1 VYKKLNCKVLNRA
14 QLKKLKMS
22 NYWIRRRWFD
32 FRQGHSVYLI
42 FAMAFANFV
51 LIFYRLLIE
60 KVEILGKVFD
70 SLWLFVLVFLLI
82 YIPVAILIGYW
93 HRKTQMKIEW
103 EASLRQNSLMA
114 REFRIVIDMLDGKAT
129 KEEVEDLRKLL
140 RSIEAGKG

>member
-1 VYKKLNCKVLNRA
+1 MYKKLNCKVLNRA